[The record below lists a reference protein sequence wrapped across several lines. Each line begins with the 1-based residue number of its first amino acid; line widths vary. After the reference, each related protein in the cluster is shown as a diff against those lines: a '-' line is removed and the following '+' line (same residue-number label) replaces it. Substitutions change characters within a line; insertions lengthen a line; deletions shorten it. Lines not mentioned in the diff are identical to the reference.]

1 MSGSWIKDRP
11 EAEEHPIVP
20 LGLNEMAVPRLAII
34 ASCVILV
41 MLLLS
46 MGWIAIAALSFLNQF
61 EDAYAAVDE
70 NDLKQDGRWTWEVTM
85 LLDDCEPRNG
95 EWTWPDNLSAQDD
108 VFWLPGEVQCNW
120 PHQGQGDYATI
131 AISNIANDSLALTIQ
146 LNTDAVSIDGEGNAT
161 TVQIEGN
168 DAIILPLR
176 LESDDE
182 DITFTVT
189 ASHVSL
195 PSAQVD
201 LDISLFADGGEK
213 DRHTRSENL
222 FVSYT
227 VWDADTNEELDSGT
241 LPATAGDDPRY
252 IEGFGWGL
260 VGLDADLLDTATCAF
275 SCTTHTVLLP
285 PEIAYGDRD
294 GHVLQESWLRFELEL
309 EQMLI

>member
-1 MSGSWIKDRP
+1 MI
-11 EAEEHPIVP
+11 P

-34 ASCVILV
+34 ASAVTLAV
-41 MLLLS
+41 LLLS

-61 EDAYAAVDE
+61 EDAYATVDE

-95 EWTWPDNLSAQDD
+95 EWMWPDNLSAQDEI
-108 VFWLPGEVQCNW
+108 FWLPGEVQCNW

-131 AISNIANDSLALTIQ
+131 AINNIGNESLPLTIQ
-146 LNTDAVSIDGEGNAT
+146 LNTDAVSIDGDGNT
-161 TVQIEGN
+161 TVVQIEGK
-168 DAIILPLR
+168 DAIVLPLL
-176 LESDDE
+176 LESAAE

-195 PSAQVD
+195 PSAQVEM
-201 LDISLFADGGEK
+201 DISLFADGGEK
-213 DRHTRSENL
+213 DRHTRSQNL
-222 FVSYT
+222 FVHYT
-227 VWDADTNEELDSGT
+227 VWDADTDEELDSGT
-241 LPATAGDDPRY
+241 LPATAGNDPRY

-260 VGLDADLLDTATCAF
+260 VGLDADLFDSATCAV

-285 PEIAYGDRD
+285 PELAYGDRD

-309 EQMLI
+309 EQILI